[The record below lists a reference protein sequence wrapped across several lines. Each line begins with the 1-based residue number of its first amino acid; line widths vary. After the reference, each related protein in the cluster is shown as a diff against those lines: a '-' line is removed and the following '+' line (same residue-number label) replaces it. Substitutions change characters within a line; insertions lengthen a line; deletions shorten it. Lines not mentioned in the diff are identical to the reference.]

1 VSSEV
6 DELVMQTCSR
16 VATLMTETGLAWSRL
31 RERDHLDPFIKD
43 AFEEVTGARPVSR
56 KFNSKHFVG
65 LGAVDVVVDR
75 PPLFMELKWSY
86 ELPGKVFESV
96 WDAIKLAVLGPKHDR
111 DHRYVVAGASKE
123 EWDGADCGDLFVTG
137 KVDPLEMWERPLVP
151 KRGPN
156 YGATVG
162 EDLVIGGHGNQPTE
176 GPKSISVDLLET
188 FPVADDSLLKLI
200 RVDRTTDLRDWPQL
214 TAP

>member
-1 VSSEV
+1 VTSEA
-6 DELVMQTCSR
+6 DELVIQTCSR
-16 VATLMTETGLAWSRL
+16 VATRMTETGLAGSGL
-31 RERDHLDPFIKD
+31 RERKHLDPYIKD
-43 AFEEVTGARPVSR
+43 AFKEGTGARPISK
-56 KFNSKHFVG
+56 KFKSEFFVG
-65 LGAVDVVVDR
+65 LGAVDVVVDQ

-86 ELPGKVFESV
+86 DLPGKVFESV

-111 DHRYVVAGASKE
+111 GHLYLATGASKE

-137 KVDPLEMWERPLVP
+137 LVDPLEMWERPLVP

-162 EDLVIGGHGNQPTE
+162 EDLVVGGHGNQPTE
-176 GPKSISVDLLET
+176 GPKSISVALLET

-200 RVDRTTDLRDWPQL
+200 SVDGTTDLRDWPQL
-214 TAP
+214 TPR